1 MMFFK
6 MQGLG
11 NDYVYIDCINGK
23 EPIDIKNLTNRLSNR
38 HFGVGSDGLIL
49 LCKSKVADL
58 KMRMFNSDGSEAQ
71 MCGNGIRCVAKL
83 AYELGLICEEITTIE
98 TLSGIKTL
106 KLNIVKGKVKTVE
119 VDMGA
124 PILEATKIPVSS
136 SAKIGDKK
144 VKAEVKVKNK
154 KIELTCVSMG
164 NPHAVTFVNNI
175 KNFKVAEYGPILE
188 NADIFPEKANIE
200 FVEVVDKNNI
210 KMRVWERGAG
220 ETLACGTGACATA
233 VACNLNGL
241 TDREVTIKLLGG
253 DLKIEWNAEN
263 NHVYMTG
270 PATTVFEGEL
280 VKQGGTL

>member
-23 EPIDIKNLTNRLSNR
+23 EPIDIKNLTRKLSNR

-136 SAKIGDKK
+136 SAKIEDKK
-144 VKAEVKVKNK
+144 VKAEVKVKNR

-164 NPHAVTFVNNI
+164 NPHAVTFVNDI

-210 KMRVWERGAG
+210 KMRVWERGSG
-220 ETLACGTGACATA
+220 ETLACGTGACSSL
-233 VACNLNGL
+233 VASSLNGY
-241 TDREVTIKLLGG
+241 TERKVNVQLLGG
-253 DLKIEWNAEN
+253 NLEIEWKPN
-263 NHVYMTG
+263 NHVHMTG
-270 PATTVFEGEL
+270 PAVTVFKGEWIDE
-280 VKQGGTL
+280 

>member
-106 KLNIVKGKVKTVE
+106 KLNIVNGKVKTVE

-124 PILEATKIPVSS
+124 PILDATKIPVSS
-136 SAKIGDKK
+136 SAKIEDKK

-164 NPHAVTFVNNI
+164 NPHAVTFVNDI

-210 KMRVWERGAG
+210 KMRVWERGSG
-220 ETLACGTGACATA
+220 ETLACGTGACSSV
-233 VACNLNGL
+233 VASSLNGY
-241 TDREVTIKLLGG
+241 TDRKVNVQLLGG
-253 DLKIEWNAEN
+253 NLEIEWKPN
-263 NHVYMTG
+263 NHVHMTG
-270 PATTVFEGEL
+270 PAVTVFKGEWIDE
-280 VKQGGTL
+280 

>member
-23 EPIDIKNLTNRLSNR
+23 EPVDIKNLTQKLSNR

-49 LCKSKVADL
+49 LCKSKAADL

-106 KLNIVKGKVKTVE
+106 KLNIVNGKVKTVE

-136 SAKIGDKK
+136 SAKIEDKK

-210 KMRVWERGAG
+210 KMRVWERGSG
-220 ETLACGTGACATA
+220 ETLACGTGACSSV
-233 VACNLNGL
+233 VASSLNGY
-241 TDREVTIKLLGG
+241 TDRKVNVQLLGG
-253 DLKIEWNAEN
+253 NLEIEWKPN
-263 NHVYMTG
+263 NHVHMTG
-270 PATTVFEGEL
+270 PAVTVFKGEWIDE
-280 VKQGGTL
+280 

>member
-106 KLNIVKGKVKTVE
+106 KLNIVNGKVKTVE

-136 SAKIGDKK
+136 SAKIEDKK

-210 KMRVWERGAG
+210 KMRVWERGSG
-220 ETLACGTGACATA
+220 ETLACGTGACSSV
-233 VACNLNGL
+233 VASRLNGY
-241 TDREVTIKLLGG
+241 TDRKVNVQLLGG
-253 DLKIEWNAEN
+253 NIEIEWKPN

-270 PATTVFEGEL
+270 PAVTVFKGEWIDE
-280 VKQGGTL
+280 

>member
-49 LCKSKVADL
+49 LCKSKAADL

-106 KLNIVKGKVKTVE
+106 KLNIVNGKVKTVE

-136 SAKIGDKK
+136 SAKIEDKK

-210 KMRVWERGAG
+210 KMRVWERGSG
-220 ETLACGTGACATA
+220 ETLACGTGACSSV
-233 VACNLNGL
+233 VASSLNGY
-241 TDREVTIKLLGG
+241 TDRKVNVQLLGG
-253 DLKIEWNAEN
+253 NLEIEWKPN
-263 NHVYMTG
+263 NHVHMTG
-270 PATTVFEGEL
+270 PAVTVFKGEWIDE
-280 VKQGGTL
+280 

>member
-23 EPIDIKNLTNRLSNR
+23 EPIDIKNLTRKLSNR

-49 LCKSKVADL
+49 LYKSKVADL

-136 SAKIGDKK
+136 SAKIEDKK
-144 VKAEVKVKNK
+144 VKAEVKVKNR

-164 NPHAVTFVNNI
+164 NPHAVTFVNDI

-210 KMRVWERGAG
+210 KMRVWERGSG
-220 ETLACGTGACATA
+220 ETLACGTGACSSV
-233 VACNLNGL
+233 VASSLNGY
-241 TDREVTIKLLGG
+241 TERKVNVQLLGG
-253 DLKIEWNAEN
+253 NLEIEWKPN
-263 NHVYMTG
+263 NHVHMTG
-270 PATTVFEGEL
+270 PAVTVFKGEWIDE
-280 VKQGGTL
+280 

>member
-106 KLNIVKGKVKTVE
+106 KLNIVNGKVKTVE

-136 SAKIGDKK
+136 SAKIEDKK

-210 KMRVWERGAG
+210 KMRVWERGSG
-220 ETLACGTGACATA
+220 ETLACGTGACSSV
-233 VACNLNGL
+233 VASSLNGY
-241 TDREVTIKLLGG
+241 TDRKVNVQLLGG
-253 DLKIEWNAEN
+253 NLEIEWKPN

-270 PATTVFEGEL
+270 PAVTVFKGEWIDE
-280 VKQGGTL
+280 

>member
-23 EPIDIKNLTNRLSNR
+23 EPIDIKNLTRKLSNR

-106 KLNIVKGKVKTVE
+106 KLNIVNGKVKTVE

-136 SAKIGDKK
+136 SAKIEDKK

-210 KMRVWERGAG
+210 KMRVWERGSG
-220 ETLACGTGACATA
+220 ETLACGTGACSSV
-233 VACNLNGL
+233 VASSLNGY
-241 TDREVTIKLLGG
+241 TDRKVNVQLLGG
-253 DLKIEWNAEN
+253 NLEIEWKPN
-263 NHVYMTG
+263 NHVHMTG
-270 PATTVFEGEL
+270 PAVTVFKGEWIDE
-280 VKQGGTL
+280 

>member
-106 KLNIVKGKVKTVE
+106 KLNIVNGKVKTVE

-136 SAKIGDKK
+136 SAKIEDKK

-164 NPHAVTFVNNI
+164 NPHADTFVNNI

-210 KMRVWERGAG
+210 KMRVWERGSG
-220 ETLACGTGACATA
+220 ETLACGTGACSSV
-233 VACNLNGL
+233 VASRLNGY
-241 TDREVTIKLLGG
+241 TDRKVNVQLLGG
-253 DLKIEWNAEN
+253 NLEIEWKPN

-270 PATTVFEGEL
+270 PAVTVFKGEWIDE
-280 VKQGGTL
+280 

>member
-23 EPIDIKNLTNRLSNR
+23 EPIDIKNLTRKLSNR

-49 LCKSKVADL
+49 LCKSKGADL

-136 SAKIGDKK
+136 SAKIEDKK
-144 VKAEVKVKNK
+144 VKAEVKVKNR

-164 NPHAVTFVNNI
+164 NPHAVTFVNDI

-210 KMRVWERGAG
+210 KMRVWERGSG
-220 ETLACGTGACATA
+220 ETLACGTGACSSV
-233 VACNLNGL
+233 VASSLNGY
-241 TDREVTIKLLGG
+241 TERKVNVQLLGG
-253 DLKIEWNAEN
+253 NLEIEWKPN
-263 NHVYMTG
+263 NHVHMTG
-270 PATTVFEGEL
+270 PAVTVFKGEWIDE
-280 VKQGGTL
+280 

>member
-106 KLNIVKGKVKTVE
+106 KLNIVNGKVKTVE

-124 PILEATKIPVSS
+124 PILDATKIPVSS
-136 SAKIGDKK
+136 SAKIEDKK

-164 NPHAVTFVNNI
+164 NPHAVTFVNDI
-175 KNFKVAEYGPILE
+175 ENFKVAEYGPILE

-200 FVEVVDKNNI
+200 FVEVVDKNSI
-210 KMRVWERGAG
+210 KMRVWERGSG
-220 ETLACGTGACATA
+220 ETLACGTGACSSV
-233 VACNLNGL
+233 VASSLNGY
-241 TDREVTIKLLGG
+241 TDRKVNVQLLGG
-253 DLKIEWNAEN
+253 NLEIEWKPN
-263 NHVYMTG
+263 NHVHMTG
-270 PATTVFEGEL
+270 PAVTVFKGEWIDE
-280 VKQGGTL
+280 

>member
-49 LCKSKVADL
+49 LCKSKAADL

-136 SAKIGDKK
+136 SAKIEDKK

-164 NPHAVTFVNNI
+164 NPHAVTFVNDI
-175 KNFKVAEYGPILE
+175 ENFKVAEYGPILE

-210 KMRVWERGAG
+210 KMRVWERGSG
-220 ETLACGTGACATA
+220 ETLACGTGACSSV
-233 VACNLNGL
+233 VASSLNGY
-241 TDREVTIKLLGG
+241 TDRKVNVQLLGG
-253 DLKIEWNAEN
+253 NLEIEWKPN
-263 NHVYMTG
+263 NHVHMTG
-270 PATTVFEGEL
+270 PAVTVFKGEWIDE
-280 VKQGGTL
+280 

>member
-23 EPIDIKNLTNRLSNR
+23 EPIDIKNLTRKLSNR

-136 SAKIGDKK
+136 SAKIEDKK
-144 VKAEVKVKNK
+144 VKAEVKVKNR
-154 KIELTCVSMG
+154 KIELICVSMG
-164 NPHAVTFVNNI
+164 NPHAVTFVNDI

-210 KMRVWERGAG
+210 KMRVWERGSG
-220 ETLACGTGACATA
+220 ETLACGTGACSSV
-233 VACNLNGL
+233 VASSLNGY
-241 TDREVTIKLLGG
+241 TERKVNVQLLGG
-253 DLKIEWNAEN
+253 NLEIEWKPN
-263 NHVYMTG
+263 NHVHMTG
-270 PATTVFEGEL
+270 PAVTVFKGEWIDE
-280 VKQGGTL
+280 

>member
-49 LCKSKVADL
+49 LCKSKAADL

-136 SAKIGDKK
+136 SAKIEDKK

-164 NPHAVTFVNNI
+164 NPHAVTFVNDI

-210 KMRVWERGAG
+210 KMRVWERGSG
-220 ETLACGTGACATA
+220 ETLACGTGACSSV
-233 VACNLNGL
+233 VASRLNGY
-241 TDREVTIKLLGG
+241 TDRKVNVQLLGG
-253 DLKIEWNAEN
+253 NLEIEWKPN
-263 NHVYMTG
+263 NHVHMTG
-270 PATTVFEGEL
+270 PAVTVFKGEWIDE
-280 VKQGGTL
+280 

>member
-106 KLNIVKGKVKTVE
+106 KLNIVNGKVKTVE

-136 SAKIGDKK
+136 NAKIEDKK

-164 NPHAVTFVNNI
+164 NPHAVTFVNDI

-210 KMRVWERGAG
+210 KMRVWERGSG
-220 ETLACGTGACATA
+220 ETLACGTGACSSV
-233 VACNLNGL
+233 VASSLNGY
-241 TDREVTIKLLGG
+241 TDRKVNVQLLGG
-253 DLKIEWNAEN
+253 NLEIEWKPN
-263 NHVYMTG
+263 NHVHMTG
-270 PATTVFEGEL
+270 PAVTVFKGEWIDE
-280 VKQGGTL
+280 

>member
-49 LCKSKVADL
+49 LCKSKAADL

-136 SAKIGDKK
+136 SVKIEDKK

-164 NPHAVTFVNNI
+164 NPHAVTFVNDI

-210 KMRVWERGAG
+210 KMRVWERGSG
-220 ETLACGTGACATA
+220 ETLACGTGACSSV
-233 VACNLNGL
+233 VASSLNGY
-241 TDREVTIKLLGG
+241 TDRKVNVQLLGG
-253 DLKIEWNAEN
+253 KLEIEWKPN
-263 NHVYMTG
+263 NHVHMTG
-270 PATTVFEGEL
+270 PAVTVFKGEWIDE
-280 VKQGGTL
+280 

>member
-23 EPIDIKNLTNRLSNR
+23 EPIDIKNLTRKLSNR

-106 KLNIVKGKVKTVE
+106 KLNIVNGKVKTVE

-136 SAKIGDKK
+136 SAKIEDKK

-164 NPHAVTFVNNI
+164 NPHAVTFVNDI

-200 FVEVVDKNNI
+200 FVEIVDENNI
-210 KMRVWERGAG
+210 KMRVWERGSG
-220 ETLACGTGACATA
+220 ETLACGTGACSSV
-233 VACNLNGL
+233 VASSLNGY
-241 TDREVTIKLLGG
+241 TDRKVNVQLLGG
-253 DLKIEWNAEN
+253 NLEIEWKPN
-263 NHVYMTG
+263 NHVHMTG
-270 PATTVFEGEL
+270 PAVTVFKGEWIDE
-280 VKQGGTL
+280 

>member
-23 EPIDIKNLTNRLSNR
+23 EPVDIKNLTRKLSNR

-136 SAKIGDKK
+136 SVEIEDKK
-144 VKAEVKVKNK
+144 VKAEIKVKNK

-164 NPHAVTFVNNI
+164 NPHAVTFVNDI

-210 KMRVWERGAG
+210 KMRVWERGSG
-220 ETLACGTGACATA
+220 ETLACGTGACSSV
-233 VACNLNGL
+233 VASSLNGY
-241 TDREVTIKLLGG
+241 TDRKVNVQLLGG
-253 DLKIEWNAEN
+253 NLEIEWKPN
-263 NHVYMTG
+263 NHVHMTG
-270 PATTVFEGEL
+270 PAVTVFKGEWIDE
-280 VKQGGTL
+280 

>member
-49 LCKSKVADL
+49 LCKSKVADI

-106 KLNIVKGKVKTVE
+106 KLNIVNGKVKTVE
-119 VDMGA
+119 VDMGT

-136 SAKIGDKK
+136 SAKIEDKK

-164 NPHAVTFVNNI
+164 NPHAVTFVNDI

-210 KMRVWERGAG
+210 KMRVWERGSG
-220 ETLACGTGACATA
+220 ETLACGTGACSSV
-233 VACNLNGL
+233 VASSLNGY
-241 TDREVTIKLLGG
+241 TDRKVNVQLLGG
-253 DLKIEWNAEN
+253 NLEIEWKPN
-263 NHVYMTG
+263 NHVHMTG
-270 PATTVFEGEL
+270 PAVTVFKGEWIDE
-280 VKQGGTL
+280 

>member
-106 KLNIVKGKVKTVE
+106 KLNIVNGKVKTVE

-136 SAKIGDKK
+136 SAKIEDKK

-210 KMRVWERGAG
+210 KMRVWERGSG
-220 ETLACGTGACATA
+220 ETLTCGTGACSSV
-233 VACNLNGL
+233 VASRLNGY
-241 TDREVTIKLLGG
+241 TDRKVNVQLLGG
-253 DLKIEWNAEN
+253 NLEIEWKPN

-270 PATTVFEGEL
+270 PAVTVFKGEWIDE
-280 VKQGGTL
+280 

>member
-23 EPIDIKNLTNRLSNR
+23 EPVDIKNLTRKLSNR

-83 AYELGLICEEITTIE
+83 AYELGLICEEITKIE

-136 SAKIGDKK
+136 SAKIEDKK

-164 NPHAVTFVNNI
+164 NPHAVTFVNDI

-210 KMRVWERGAG
+210 KMRVWERGSG
-220 ETLACGTGACATA
+220 ETLACGTGACSSV
-233 VACNLNGL
+233 VASSLNGY
-241 TDREVTIKLLGG
+241 TDRKVNVQLLGG
-253 DLKIEWNAEN
+253 NLEIEWKPN
-263 NHVYMTG
+263 NHVHMTG
-270 PATTVFEGEL
+270 PAVTVFKGEWIDE
-280 VKQGGTL
+280 

>member
-23 EPIDIKNLTNRLSNR
+23 ELIDIKNLTNRLSNR

-136 SAKIGDKK
+136 SAKIEDKK

-164 NPHAVTFVNNI
+164 NPHAVTFVNDI

-210 KMRVWERGAG
+210 KMRVWERGSG
-220 ETLACGTGACATA
+220 ETLACGTGACSSV
-233 VACNLNGL
+233 VASSLNGY
-241 TDREVTIKLLGG
+241 TDRKVNVQLLGG
-253 DLKIEWNAEN
+253 NLEIEWKPN
-263 NHVYMTG
+263 NHVHMTG
-270 PATTVFEGEL
+270 PAVTVFKGEWIDE
-280 VKQGGTL
+280 

>member
-106 KLNIVKGKVKTVE
+106 KLNIVNGKVKTVE

-136 SAKIGDKK
+136 NAKIEDKK

-164 NPHAVTFVNNI
+164 NPHAVTFVDDI
-175 KNFKVAEYGPILE
+175 KKIKVAEYGPILE
-188 NADIFPEKANIE
+188 NSDIFPEKANIE
-200 FVEVVDKNNI
+200 FVEIVDKNNI
-210 KMRVWERGAG
+210 KMRVWERGSG
-220 ETLACGTGACATA
+220 ETLACGTGACSSV
-233 VACNLNGL
+233 VASSLNGY
-241 TDREVTIKLLGG
+241 TDRKVNVQLLGG
-253 DLKIEWNAEN
+253 NLEIEWKPN
-263 NHVYMTG
+263 NHVHMTG
-270 PATTVFEGEL
+270 PAVTVFKGEWIDE
-280 VKQGGTL
+280 

>member
-1 MMFFK
+1 

-49 LCKSKVADL
+49 LCKSKAADL

-136 SAKIGDKK
+136 SAKIEDKK

-210 KMRVWERGAG
+210 KMRVWERGSG
-220 ETLACGTGACATA
+220 ETLACGTGACSSV
-233 VACNLNGL
+233 VASSLNGY
-241 TDREVTIKLLGG
+241 TDRKVNVQLLGG
-253 DLKIEWNAEN
+253 NLEIEWKPN
-263 NHVYMTG
+263 NHVHMTG
-270 PATTVFEGEL
+270 PAVTVFKGEWIDE
-280 VKQGGTL
+280 

>member
-1 MMFFK
+1 

-106 KLNIVKGKVKTVE
+106 KLNIVNGKVKTVE

-136 SAKIGDKK
+136 SAKIEDKK

-210 KMRVWERGAG
+210 KMRVWERGSG
-220 ETLACGTGACATA
+220 ETLACGTGACSSV
-233 VACNLNGL
+233 VASRLNGY
-241 TDREVTIKLLGG
+241 TDRKVNVQLLGG
-253 DLKIEWNAEN
+253 NLEIEWKPN
-263 NHVYMTG
+263 NHVHMTG
-270 PATTVFEGEL
+270 PAVTVFKGEWIDE
-280 VKQGGTL
+280 

>member
-6 MQGLG
+6 MQGSG

-106 KLNIVKGKVKTVE
+106 KLNIVNGKVKTVE

-136 SAKIGDKK
+136 SAKIEDKK

-210 KMRVWERGAG
+210 KMRVWERGSG
-220 ETLACGTGACATA
+220 ETLACGTGACSSV
-233 VACNLNGL
+233 VASRLNGY
-241 TDREVTIKLLGG
+241 TDRKVNVQLLGG
-253 DLKIEWNAEN
+253 NLEIEWKPN

-270 PATTVFEGEL
+270 PAVTVFKGEWIDE
-280 VKQGGTL
+280 

>member
-49 LCKSKVADL
+49 LCRSKAADL

-106 KLNIVKGKVKTVE
+106 KLNIVNGKVKTVE

-136 SAKIGDKK
+136 SAKIEDKK

-210 KMRVWERGAG
+210 KMRVWERGSG
-220 ETLACGTGACATA
+220 ETLACGTGACSSV
-233 VACNLNGL
+233 VASSLNGY
-241 TDREVTIKLLGG
+241 TDRKVNVQLLGG
-253 DLKIEWNAEN
+253 NLEIEWKPN
-263 NHVYMTG
+263 NHVHMTG
-270 PATTVFEGEL
+270 PAVTVFKGEWIDE
-280 VKQGGTL
+280 

>member
-23 EPIDIKNLTNRLSNR
+23 EPIDIKNLTRKLSNR

-136 SAKIGDKK
+136 SAKIEDKK

-164 NPHAVTFVNNI
+164 NPHAVTFVNDI

-210 KMRVWERGAG
+210 KMRVWERGSG
-220 ETLACGTGACATA
+220 ETLACGTGACSSV
-233 VACNLNGL
+233 VASSLNGY
-241 TDREVTIKLLGG
+241 TDRKVNVQLLGG
-253 DLKIEWNAEN
+253 NLEIEWKPN
-263 NHVYMTG
+263 NHVHMTG
-270 PATTVFEGEL
+270 PAVTVFKGEWIDE
-280 VKQGGTL
+280 

>member
-23 EPIDIKNLTNRLSNR
+23 EPIDIKNLTRKLSNR

-136 SAKIGDKK
+136 SAKIEDKK
-144 VKAEVKVKNK
+144 VKEEVKVKNR

-164 NPHAVTFVNNI
+164 NPHAVTFVNDI

-210 KMRVWERGAG
+210 KMRVWERGSG
-220 ETLACGTGACATA
+220 ETLACGTGACSSV
-233 VACNLNGL
+233 VASSLNGY
-241 TDREVTIKLLGG
+241 TERKVNVQLLGG
-253 DLKIEWNAEN
+253 NLEIEWKPN
-263 NHVYMTG
+263 NHVHMTG
-270 PATTVFEGEL
+270 PAVTVFKGEWIDE
-280 VKQGGTL
+280 

>member
-71 MCGNGIRCVAKL
+71 MCGNGIRCAAKL

-106 KLNIVKGKVKTVE
+106 KLNIVNGKVKTVE

-136 SAKIGDKK
+136 SAKIEDKK

-164 NPHAVTFVNNI
+164 NPHAVTFVNDI

-220 ETLACGTGACATA
+220 ETLACGTGACAST
-233 VACNLNGL
+233 VACILNGL
-241 TDREVTIKLLGG
+241 TDRKVNVELLGG
-253 DLKIEWNAEN
+253 TLEIEWNKED

-270 PATTVFEGEL
+270 PAVTVFEGEL
-280 VKQGGTL
+280 LETTRK

>member
-106 KLNIVKGKVKTVE
+106 KLNIVNGKVKTVE

-136 SAKIGDKK
+136 SAKIEDKK

-188 NADIFPEKANIE
+188 NADIFPEKVNIE

-210 KMRVWERGAG
+210 KMRVWERGSG
-220 ETLACGTGACATA
+220 ETLACGTGACSSV
-233 VACNLNGL
+233 VASRLNGY
-241 TDREVTIKLLGG
+241 TDRKVNVQLLGG
-253 DLKIEWNAEN
+253 NLEIEWKPN
-263 NHVYMTG
+263 NHVHMTG
-270 PATTVFEGEL
+270 PAVTVFKGEWIDE
-280 VKQGGTL
+280 